1 MCKRDEETVNHL
13 SIACLLDNF
22 GPWYFLV
29 LGITGL
35 CQKVLMELLGS
46 WKGNLNRYAN
56 AAIWSMI
63 PHCLMWGIWWEQNS
77 RTFEGCER
85 SVHE

>member
-1 MCKRDEETVNHL
+1 
-13 SIACLLDNF
+13 
-22 GPWYFLV
+22 
-29 LGITGL
+29 
-35 CQKVLMELLGS
+35 MELLGS

-85 SVHE
+85 SVHEQKLLFLKTLFEWINALGQISFAAFPDLLD